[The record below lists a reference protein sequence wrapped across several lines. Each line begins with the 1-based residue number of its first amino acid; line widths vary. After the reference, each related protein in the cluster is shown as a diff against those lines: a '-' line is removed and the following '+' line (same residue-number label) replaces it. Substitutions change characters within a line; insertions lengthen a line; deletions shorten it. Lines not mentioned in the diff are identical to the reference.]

1 MQIITLIS
9 LAFIVVCLRQSP
21 PCFDLY
27 FCCVFLSLEL
37 MCQASALPCCL
48 LCNFS
53 DFWCLALFLPL
64 LWVSHFYSRLFSFNR
79 MLSQR
84 VTQSHPTFISM
95 PIVSSFFFLLLDPH
109 WWELIFFSL
118 STASYSSLL
127 FCTTFNQNSTI
138 VALQLQMHFGGSWA
152 SDCYLQFQGETSCQ
166 SQPMYLL

>member
-1 MQIITLIS
+1 LF
-9 LAFIVVCLRQSP
+9 AFICLRQSP

-95 PIVSSFFFLLLDPH
+95 PIVSSFFFFTVRSPLVRVDFLQFIDYLLL
-109 WWELIFFSL
+109 FS
-118 STASYSSLL
+118 
-127 FCTTFNQNSTI
+127 TFLYN
-138 VALQLQMHFGGSWA
+138 F
-152 SDCYLQFQGETSCQ
+152 
-166 SQPMYLL
+166 